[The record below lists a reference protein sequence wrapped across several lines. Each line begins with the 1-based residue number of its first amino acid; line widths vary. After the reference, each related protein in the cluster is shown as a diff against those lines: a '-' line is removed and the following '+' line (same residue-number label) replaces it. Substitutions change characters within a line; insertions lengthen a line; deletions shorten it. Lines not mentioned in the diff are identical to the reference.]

1 MNTRGGTL
9 KQKQSLPH
17 RHEYHPKQWELN
29 YDDEKITYK
38 NEFKIKFGSYLPT
51 LILKK
56 CLHPKKETILV
67 ATHNASKAIVW
78 NIKSTPF
85 HCIMFKQFGTN
96 TAAPECKRIS
106 KICGISEQQEP
117 YSLRYLGQ
125 RLRKKFKSLQITHHH
140 GFVNDILH
148 LRKSSILPLVFQ
160 KPTNWITDKS
170 LVDFDTIELLCRT
183 ENPRH
188 KSGQPVKRRHKI
200 IGLSYSLV
208 HFLFLFYQYVG
219 LSVCQSTR
227 LACLSASVSV
237 RLSIYRNVCLPAC
250 LFICLSVHL
259 SAGTFAC
266 LPVYLSVC
274 RNVCLPSCLS
284 VYLPVCL
291 SFLLVWLSFFPSF
304 YLFAYLPVRLPF
316 CGPCLFIKVLS
327 YRRVLLSWVFH
338 NLPSAT
344 RTMLSKCTERPVLPS
359 VIKSPLISWKI
370 LF

>member
-1 MNTRGGTL
+1 MNL
-9 KQKQSLPH
+9 KLK
-17 RHEYHPKQWELN
+17 
-29 YDDEKITYK
+29 
-38 NEFKIKFGSYLPT
+38 LPT
-51 LILKK
+51 LILTK

-85 HCIMFKQFGTN
+85 HCIVFKQFGTN
-96 TAAPECKRIS
+96 TAALECKRIS

-125 RLRKKFKSLQITHHH
+125 RLRKKFKSLQKTHHH
-140 GFVNDILH
+140 GFVNDILN
-148 LRKSSILPLVFQ
+148 LRESSILPLVFQ

-237 RLSIYRNVCLPAC
+237 RLSIYRNVCLRTC
-250 LFICLSVHL
+250 LF
-259 SAGTFAC
+259 
-266 LPVYLSVC
+266 VYLFVRPSIC
-274 RNVCLPSCLS
+274 RNVCLPACLSICLPKRLPTFLFVCLPACLS
-284 VYLPVCL
+284 VFPPCLVVFLSILLPVCL
-291 SFLLVWLSFFPSF
+291 PT
-304 YLFAYLPVRLPF
+304 R
-316 CGPCLFIKVLS
+316 
-327 YRRVLLSWVFH
+327 
-338 NLPSAT
+338 PSAF
-344 RTMLSKCTERPVLPS
+344 LSALS
-359 VIKSPLISWKI
+359 VHQSAFL
-370 LF
+370 

>member
-96 TAAPECKRIS
+96 TAALECKRIS

-125 RLRKKFKSLQITHHH
+125 RLRKKFKSLQKTHHH
-140 GFVNDILH
+140 GFVNDILN
-148 LRKSSILPLVFQ
+148 LRESSILPLVFQ

-200 IGLSYSLV
+200 IGFSYSLV
-208 HFLFLFYQYVG
+208 YFLFLF
-219 LSVCQSTR
+219 LSVCWSVC
-227 LACLSASVSV
+227 LPIYSVGLFVCLSVCP
-237 RLSIYRNVCLPAC
+237 SIYLPERLPTCLFVYLFVRPSICRNVCLPAC
-250 LFICLSVHL
+250 LSICLPKRL
-259 SAGTFAC
+259 PTC
-266 LPVYLSVC
+266 LF
-274 RNVCLPSCLS
+274 VCLPACQSVFPPCLVVFLS
-284 VYLPVCL
+284 ILLPVCL
-291 SFLLVWLSFFPSF
+291 PT
-304 YLFAYLPVRLPF
+304 R
-316 CGPCLFIKVLS
+316 
-327 YRRVLLSWVFH
+327 
-338 NLPSAT
+338 PSAFLWA
-344 RTMLSKCTERPVLPS
+344 LSVHQSAFL
-359 VIKSPLISWKI
+359 
-370 LF
+370 